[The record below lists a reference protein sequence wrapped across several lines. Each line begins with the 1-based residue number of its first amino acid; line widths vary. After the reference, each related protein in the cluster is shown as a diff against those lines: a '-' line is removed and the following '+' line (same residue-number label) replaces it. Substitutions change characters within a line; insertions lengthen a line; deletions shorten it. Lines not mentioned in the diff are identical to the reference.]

1 MWIVVLGISV
11 VVVFGIIRYVKLVQQ
26 NAFAKHLPLLNPS
39 YPIVG
44 NGLMLIGKPEHE
56 KFQNLRKMT
65 SVDYP
70 LTRFYLGPRVMVG
83 TTDPEIAQQ
92 ILTDPVWMD
101 KPFIYEFFQLSYG
114 LLTSKYGIWRS
125 HRRALSP
132 AFNMKIL
139 QSFIPTFKHF
149 SQKLVDR
156 LAVLPE
162 GTTIDVDVD
171 VTTCFLEIGLFTTF
185 GYASSKLTECK
196 EIGSSIQRFIHLL
209 SKRIMTVPH
218 YNDFVYRWTK
228 DYKQSESVRAYMDN
242 WAKFLLKEVAHRYAV
257 RTTEPKKGKKD
268 VRKPKIFVDE
278 LYTNKMI
285 KFSDD
290 ELVHHAITILCA
302 ATDTSSNSI
311 GFTLL
316 SLGMYPEVQQKVYE
330 EVMRVYPTDESEFTP
345 ESLKQLEYMEMV
357 IKETLRLFPVGPMI
371 LRQSVADST
380 IAGLFIPKGNMFGI
394 DIFNMHRRKDIYGE
408 DADQF
413 NPERFSPE
421 RSKDRNPFSF
431 LAFSGGARGCIG
443 IRFAMMSM
451 KIMVACMVKN
461 FVIKSELKNEDLRF
475 KFDIILRKL
484 DGYTVQLE
492 KRNKTH

>member
-1 MWIVVLGISV
+1 MWIAVLGIW
-11 VVVFGIIRYVKLVQQ
+11 VVVFGIFQYLKLVQK
-26 NAFAKHLPLLNPS
+26 NAFAKHLPLLNAS

-56 KFQNLRKMT
+56 KFQNFRKLT
-65 SVDYP
+65 SIDYP
-70 LTRFYLGPRVMVG
+70 LSRFYLGPRVMVG
-83 TTDPEIAQQ
+83 TTEPDIAQQ

-101 KPFIYEFFQLSYG
+101 KPFIYEFFKLPYG
-114 LLTSKYGIWRS
+114 LLTSKYDIWKH
-125 HRRALSP
+125 HRKALSP

-139 QSFIPTFKHF
+139 QSFIPTFEHF

-156 LAVLPE
+156 LAVHPA
-162 GTTIDVDVD
+162 GTTIDIDTD
-171 VTTCFLEIGLFTTF
+171 VTTCSLEIVLQTTF
-185 GYASSKLTECK
+185 GYDASKLTECK
-196 EIGSSIQRFIHLL
+196 EIGSSIERYFHFISRRVMNVH
-209 SKRIMTVPH
+209 H
-218 YNDFVYRWTK
+218 YSDFIYSWTE
-228 DYKQSESVRAYMDN
+228 DYKQSQSLRVYLEN
-242 WAKFLLKEVAHRYAV
+242 WAKFLLNEVAHRYAE
-257 RTTEPKKGKKD
+257 RSTKPRENDD

-285 KFSDD
+285 KFSDE
-290 ELVHHAITILCA
+290 ELVHQAFTMVGA
-302 ATDTSSNSI
+302 GTDTSSNSVA
-311 GFTLL
+311 FTLL

-357 IKETLRLFPVGPMI
+357 IKETLRLFPVGPLI

-380 IAGLFIPKGNMFGI
+380 IAGLFIPKGNIFGI

-421 RSKDRNPFSF
+421 RNKDRNPFSF

-443 IRFAMMSM
+443 IRYAMMSM
-451 KIMVACMVKN
+451 KIMVAYMVKN
-461 FVIKSELKNEDLRF
+461 FVIKSKLKNEDLRF
-475 KFDIILRKL
+475 KFDIILRVQN
-484 DGYTVQLE
+484 GYLVQLE
-492 KRNKTH
+492 KRPKTH